1 MSPQVQQKGASKAK
15 KPAMDSS
22 VEKKTLNENEV
33 LMKEILAMGGSE
45 QDLELL
51 KGIDTDSEIDEDE
64 TTVKKQSKKGASAK
78 KTSTSE
84 VVDEPKLKSE
94 VANFMKTLFGS
105 ALMDRKKIEIAA
117 EEEDSEE
124 EQDDD
129 KDDENQSEGSWETEE
144 EEEVNNDSDGGDDS
158 GHDSM
163 DDLPQELKDINA
175 LLDNLDNRKR
185 KADSELKSS
194 PAFTPAKLPKKAKTE
209 TSSPSVEA
217 QQAKKLQS
225 TKALAADK
233 KKGALVNI
241 QKQVSA
247 ILGKPEPKSAK
258 KDTKVAE
265 PSKLKATSVG
275 LKPKAKA
282 ATTQFKPKTTA
293 ATSAPAK
300 VAWKL
305 GDGWSK
311 AFEDEE
317 DVDNFSKSKGKGKKN
332 TQKQRHQLP
341 VKGRGASFRSKK

>member
-15 KPAMDSS
+15 KPAVDSS
-22 VEKKTLNENEV
+22 VEKKTLDENEV

-51 KGIDTDSEIDEDE
+51 KGIDTDSEIDEDKAA
-64 TTVKKQSKKGASAK
+64 VKKQSKKGTSAK
-78 KTSTSE
+78 KTLTSE
-84 VVDEPKLKSE
+84 AIDEPKLKNE

-117 EEEDSEE
+117 EEEDGEE

-129 KDDENQSEGSWETEE
+129 EDDENQSEGSWETEE
-144 EEEVNNDSDGGDDS
+144 EEEVNNDSDEGNDS

-175 LLDNLDNRKR
+175 LLDNRKR
-185 KADSELKSS
+185 KADSEPKSS
-194 PAFTPAKLPKKAKTE
+194 PPFTPAKVPKKAKTE
-209 TSSPSVEA
+209 ISSPSVEA
-217 QQAKKLQS
+217 QQSKKLQS
-225 TKALAADK
+225 TKALVADK
-233 KKGALVNI
+233 KKGALVDI
-241 QKQVSA
+241 QKQVSV

-265 PSKLKATSVG
+265 PSKSKAASVE

-282 ATTQFKPKTTA
+282 ATTQSKPKTTA

-317 DVDNFSKSKGKGKKN
+317 DVDNFSKNNELRFFRPTK
-332 TQKQRHQLP
+332 TLALP
-341 VKGRGASFRSKK
+341 SNLL